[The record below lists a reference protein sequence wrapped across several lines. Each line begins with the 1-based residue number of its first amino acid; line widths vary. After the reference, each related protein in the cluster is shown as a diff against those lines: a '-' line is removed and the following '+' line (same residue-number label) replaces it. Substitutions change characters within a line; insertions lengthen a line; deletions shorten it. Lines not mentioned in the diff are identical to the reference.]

1 MIIYLRDRLFDIA
14 IELGLVTK
22 DEGFE
27 AMSVYTFMT
36 FAKYLPLEVDLVNGK
51 GGSIL
56 RFCLTAK
63 KAAVLGLAPT
73 SFAHNVPG
81 KSREKINKDNVK
93 NISDSIVKALNVFE
107 EGGVEFKLE

>member
-1 MIIYLRDRLFDIA
+1 MIIYLRTRLFDIA
-14 IELGLVTK
+14 IKLGLVTQ

-27 AMSVYTFMT
+27 GMSVVTFMS
-36 FAKYLPLEVDLVNGK
+36 FAKYLPLQVDLVNGK

-63 KAAVLGLAPT
+63 RAAALGLAPT

-81 KSREKINKDNVK
+81 KSREAMNKDNVK
-93 NISDSIVKALNVFE
+93 NISESIVKALNVFGT
-107 EGGVEFKLE
+107 GGVEFKLE